1 MRRCEDEK
9 MWRWEDVKMRGC
21 EDERMWRWEEVKMRG
36 CEDERMWR
44 WEDVKMRR
52 CEDEKM
58 WRWEDVKMR
67 RCEDERMWR
76 WEDVKMRRCE
86 DERMWRWEDVKMR
99 RCEDEKMWRWE
110 DVKMRRC
117 EDERMWRWEDV
128 KMRRCEDEKMWRWE
142 DVKMRECE
150 DEKMWRWED
159 VKMRDVLQT
168 PTIGRTLRS
177 DALGKKLA
185 LAWELIALVWKT
197 AKPMG
202 LLGIGKWA
210 ELQAWGRR
218 QKLEDN
224 WNLTTWPVYTCR
236 SDCTCWNIAFRSR
249 CQPQMDPLVATPEKM
264 EKVVWTSAALKSS
277 SWARCETF
285 KGSHS
290 QLHPRFALPG
300 QMFKWF
306 SSKNQQ
312 KNIYIEYIYI
322 I

>member
-1 MRRCEDEK
+1 
-9 MWRWEDVKMRGC
+9 
-21 EDERMWRWEEVKMRG
+21 
-36 CEDERMWR
+36 
-44 WEDVKMRR
+44 
-52 CEDEKM
+52 
-58 WRWEDVKMR
+58 
-67 RCEDERMWR
+67 
-76 WEDVKMRRCE
+76 
-86 DERMWRWEDVKMR
+86 
-99 RCEDEKMWRWE
+99 
-110 DVKMRRC
+110 
-117 EDERMWRWEDV
+117 
-128 KMRRCEDEKMWRWE
+128 
-142 DVKMRECE
+142 
-150 DEKMWRWED
+150 
-159 VKMRDVLQT
+159 
-168 PTIGRTLRS
+168 
-177 DALGKKLA
+177 
-185 LAWELIALVWKT
+185 
-197 AKPMG
+197 MG

-312 KNIYIEYIYI
+312 KNIYIEYIYFTCSNI
-322 I
+322 SKNMQKSRLFMYFERFSFRKNTKLRCFDVSSPGQWSDLAFTMAMLFPLALWILKLPRTPPAADPAGKLTKKQQTQLHDFPFLLLDS